1 MDFQPSVWFMLN
13 FVLNDFHRLLGSSCA
28 IPQIRSPL
36 GLLKHVLADKSGQN
50 AVISG
55 SDQQKLSGHSYL

>member
-13 FVLNDFHRLLGSSCA
+13 FVLNDFRRLLGNSCA
-28 IPQIRSPL
+28 IPQIRTPL
-36 GLLKHVLADKSGQN
+36 GLLKHVPADKSCQN

-55 SDQQKLSGHSYL
+55 SDQQKRSDHTYL